1 MSHVHVAKHPAGTS
15 VMSMRPA
22 MLRRVR
28 GEKWGVIMTRRLASE
43 KENWWG
49 CRLISS
55 STITTGESWPPAF
68 WPERTVILCE
78 AVANHAAP
86 PRTRARVPF
95 FKRIME
101 VSQCGLASPTDTSL
115 RRLLT
120 KHGWPGMPNLCSTQ
134 PQIWLLNL
142 YIHREV
148 VDVCGEK
155 KRCVVAFKIL
165 TSWSGYKLHTLIW
178 GVWSPTCNSDDV
190 KSYDW
195 ISLFTC
201 RVIILLYY
209 EFRHTYQITF
219 SSYMIWK
226 SKTCMLIAFV
236 QF

>member
-1 MSHVHVAKHPAGTS
+1 MSHVHLAKHPAGTS

-86 PRTRARVPF
+86 PRTHARVPF

-155 KRCVVAFKIL
+155 NVVR
-165 TSWSGYKLHTLIW
+165 LHLKYSLHDQDI
-178 GVWSPTCNSDDV
+178 NSIH
-190 KSYDW
+190 W
-195 ISLFTC
+195 
-201 RVIILLYY
+201 Y
-209 EFRHTYQITF
+209 EEYGLPPVTVMMLNH
-219 SSYMIWK
+219 MIE
-226 SKTCMLIAFV
+226 SHCSHV
-236 QF
+236 E